1 MTLYKYLV
9 QWDFPWRPGRPLQI
23 LDSSL
28 RLMATS
34 AAVAGVDYC
43 FQETGLPL
51 RRQIDRVGTIVELI

>member
-1 MTLYKYLV
+1 MTVYKYLV
-9 QWDFPWRPGRPLQI
+9 QWGFPWRPVHPLQM

-34 AAVAGVDYC
+34 VAVAGVDYC
-43 FQETGLPL
+43 FQEIGLPL